1 MRRLPNNALSSAIY
15 RLLKSRIQDV
25 PITDHVDDSVGLPYI
40 VIGNVTSNET
50 KVKSEKIL
58 RCAIELHIFSEYRGK
73 AEVDNIGEAI
83 CDVLMD
89 DSTVIDMADDQW
101 VVVDGGIESY
111 ETYEEDMY
119 GYGGTLTIK
128 VTVQDTK

>member
-1 MRRLPNNALSSAIY
+1 MRRLPNNALSKALY
-15 RLLKSRIQDV
+15 ALLSNNISV
-25 PITDHVDDSVGLPYI
+25 PVTDHVDDNVGLPYV

-58 RCAIELHIFSEYRGK
+58 RCAVDLHIFSEYRGK
-73 AEVDNIGEAI
+73 SEVDRIGEDI
-83 CDVLMD
+83 CDLLYAQD
-89 DSTVIDMADDQW
+89 TIIDMSADDW

-111 ETYEEDMY
+111 ETYEEDLY

-128 VTVQDTK
+128 VTVQDIR